1 MKKAIIL
8 GVSVGIIILLLMLI
22 PTEKSNNLYGLTTVV
37 VDVSKAND
45 RVTCQ
50 DFNGNLW
57 QFEGV
62 EDWFVNDIATF
73 VMDDKGTKEIKDDEI
88 VDVRYGGYFEGWL
101 EDYEEITLEGEDSL

>member
-8 GVSVGIIILLLMLI
+8 GVSVGVMILLLFLI
-22 PTEKSNNLYGLTTVV
+22 PTSKTYGLTTVV
-37 VDVSKAND
+37 IDVSKAND

-62 EDWFVNDIATF
+62 EDWCVNDIATF
-73 VMDDKGTKEIKDDEI
+73 IMDDMGTKEIKDDKI
-88 VDVRYGGYFEGWL
+88 IKVTYSGYFEGWL